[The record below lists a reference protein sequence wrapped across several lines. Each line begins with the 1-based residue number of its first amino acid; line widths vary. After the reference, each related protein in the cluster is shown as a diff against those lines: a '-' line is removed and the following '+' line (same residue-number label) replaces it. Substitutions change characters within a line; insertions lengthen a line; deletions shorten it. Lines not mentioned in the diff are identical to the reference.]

1 MHEVP
6 KPFKARVTIRRRFGL
21 STAANQVFEIIVS
34 DILAGMLRPGDR
46 ISERDLV
53 TRFKLSRTPVREAI
67 KRLFERGFVEAG
79 PKGVAVITVFKD
91 EDLRDLYSL
100 RIQMES
106 YAAPLTVA
114 NISAAEIDELRRINK
129 RYALALAKR
138 DLVQML
144 EVRAE
149 FHALTARATKNRWLY
164 EILVMLRDRAYPV
177 RHSHW
182 QDANR
187 AAQTTGFHDAMI
199 GALRERDAK
208 RYRELVVQHVRAAL
222 EFYESQLRVPEPTAL
237 RRIQPIKRVAVAG
250 R

>member
-1 MHEVP
+1 MPQGPWRLQANKTSTE
-6 KPFKARVTIRRRFGL
+6 TGL
-21 STAANQVFEIIVS
+21 STAANQVFEIVVS
-34 DILAGMLRPGDR
+34 DILAGILRPGDH

-53 TRFKLSRTPVREAI
+53 ARFKRSRTPVREAI
-67 KRLFERGFVEAG
+67 KRLYERGFVEAG
-79 PKGVAVITVFKD
+79 AKGIAVITVFKD
-91 EDLRDLYSL
+91 QELRDLYEL
-100 RIQMES
+100 RVQLES
-106 YAAPLTVA
+106 YAAPMTVA
-114 NISAAEIDELRRINK
+114 NITAAEIEKLKRINK
-129 RYALALAKR
+129 RYAAALAKR

-149 FHALTARATKNRWLY
+149 FHALTAHATKNRWLA

-187 AAQTTGFHDAMI
+187 AGQTTDFHDAMI
-199 GALRERDAK
+199 EALRQHNTK

-222 EFYESQLRVPEPTAL
+222 EYYESQLRVPELTAI
-237 RRIQPIKRVAVAG
+237 RRIQPIKRAVLAH

>member
-1 MHEVP
+1 
-6 KPFKARVTIRRRFGL
+6 L
-21 STAANQVFEIIVS
+21 STAANQVFEIVVK
-34 DILAGMLRPGDR
+34 DILAGILRPGDR

-79 PKGVAVITVFKD
+79 PKGVAVITVFNG
-91 EDLRDLYSL
+91 EELRDLYSVRVQL
-100 RIQMES
+100 ES
-106 YAAPLTVA
+106 YAAPLTTS

-129 RYALALAKR
+129 RFAAALGKR

-149 FHALTARATKNRWLY
+149 FHVLTARATKNRWLA

-182 QDANR
+182 QDAER
-187 AAQTTGFHDAMI
+187 AAQTIEFHDSMI
-199 GALRERDAK
+199 EALRNRDAK
-208 RYRELVVQHVRAAL
+208 RYRELVVQHIRAAL
-222 EFYESQLRVPEPTAL
+222 QYYENRLRVPELAPRHRPRPARRTAL
-237 RRIQPIKRVAVAG
+237 TG
-250 R
+250 S

>member
-1 MHEVP
+1 M
-6 KPFKARVTIRRRFGL
+6 
-21 STAANQVFEIIVS
+21 STAANQVFEIVVS
-34 DILAGMLRPGDR
+34 DILAGILRPGDR

-53 TRFKLSRTPVREAI
+53 ARFKLSRTPVREAI

-106 YAAPLTVA
+106 YAAPLTAA
-114 NISAAEIDELRRINK
+114 NITSAEIEELRRINK
-129 RYALALAKR
+129 RYAAALAKR

-149 FHALTARATKNRWLY
+149 FHALTARATKNRWLA
-164 EILVMLRDRAYPV
+164 EVLVMLRDRAYPV

-187 AAQTTGFHDAMI
+187 AALTTGFHDEMI
-199 GALRERDAK
+199 EALRKRDAK
-208 RYRELVVQHVRAAL
+208 RYRDLVVQHVSAAL
-222 EFYESQLRVPEPTAL
+222 EFYESQLRVPAPAVGRRVQPIRRTAL
-237 RRIQPIKRVAVAG
+237 AG
-250 R
+250 